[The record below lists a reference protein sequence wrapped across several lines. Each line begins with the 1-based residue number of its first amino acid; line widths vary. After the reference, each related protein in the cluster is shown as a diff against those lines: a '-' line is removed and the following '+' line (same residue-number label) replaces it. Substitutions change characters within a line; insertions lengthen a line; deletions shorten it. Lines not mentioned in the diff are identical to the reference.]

1 MLSQILVIDTEEFS
15 RMQISWQVFF
25 ENSVDRFWTTV
36 PTLKNDFFDVVLFV
50 KILLIY
56 LWIASNL
63 KTGLSKKY
71 LWKIL
76 FMDSKMSAT
85 NIIHLKVH

>member
-15 RMQISWQVFF
+15 KMQISCQVFF
-25 ENSVDRFWTTV
+25 EDSVDRFWTTV
-36 PTLKNDFFDVVLFV
+36 PTLKNDFVLFI